1 MEKVE
6 KESEEE
12 ESENEE
18 KPQAKYYDDEG
29 NFQWNE
35 ESSSE

>member
-29 NFQWNE
+29 NF
-35 ESSSE
+35 

>member
-18 KPQAKYYDDEG
+18 KPQGKYYDDEG
-29 NFQWNE
+29 NF
-35 ESSSE
+35 